1 MTINI
6 SIQDVVDNLHP
17 KITVLGVG
25 GSGGNA
31 VNNMINANL
40 EGVDFLIANTDA
52 QALQIS
58 KCPNK
63 IQLGLNSTKGLG
75 AGMRPDIGKQAAEE
89 AIQDLSEKFDGSHML
104 FIAAGMGGG
113 TGTGAAPVI
122 AKLAREKGILTV
134 GVVTKPFHFEGSQRM
149 KLADKGIE
157 ELQQYVDTL
166 LTIPNQN
173 LFRIANEKTTFSDA
187 FKMADDVLYAGVRGV
202 TDLMVQPGMINLDFS
217 DIKTVMSE
225 MGKAMMGTGE
235 ASGEA
240 RAIAAAEAAIANP
253 LIDDVSLKGAK
264 GLIINITGGK
274 DITLYEVDEAANRIK
289 QEVDE
294 EANII
299 YGTTCDE
306 RLEGLVRVSIVA
318 TGIDA
323 NINKLAKPI
332 ENFAPININNEI
344 YKNDNVETNEQ
355 NNDQVNSIASNYE
368 DKLIDTTSEKDK
380 NFIEE
385 NINMDHVNINEQK
398 TEDLDTELISENDH
412 QDVVENI
419 SIETNDILEEKTN
432 EILEEE
438 TNDILEEDLKHDH
451 ALKDEENNTTNE
463 ASVRRL
469 SLFDTLTTESTET
482 PADNINLTEKTEPI
496 LSPSEEVLDT
506 SKSEDLPIKDEL
518 INEFDAEE
526 KHSIDADNEF
536 NHYASAVKVENDW
549 YYFDSNLEP
558 EYDRYSSDIYNE
570 ILAGESARLS
580 KLYPKYKWVEI
591 KEGMIYNSNRNVFPA
606 KNGLLIQQIAPLN
619 QPLPVITLDADL
631 EQMLIKMARQS
642 GEEGLVLDN
651 ELAQKLLTKIAETTQ
666 KLSNEGKT
674 AALVVSPAIRRQF
687 SAIVRQH
694 VEEMIVLAFTELPDN
709 RKINVVASIAG

>member
-6 SIQDVVDNLHP
+6 SLQDVGDNLHP

-58 KCPNK
+58 NCPNK
-63 IQLGLNSTKGLG
+63 IQLGLKSTRGLG

-89 AIQDLSEKFDGSHML
+89 ALQEITEKLDGSHML
-104 FIAAGMGGG
+104 FVAAGMGGG

-122 AKLAREKGILTV
+122 AKLARERGILTV

-149 KLADKGIE
+149 KLAENGIE

-173 LFRIANEKTTFSDA
+173 LFRIANENTTFSDA

-235 ASGEA
+235 ASGEG
-240 RAIAAAEAAIANP
+240 RAVAAAEAAIANP

-289 QEVDE
+289 EEVDD

-318 TGIDA
+318 TGIDS
-323 NINKLAKPI
+323 NIGTNAKPL
-332 ENFAPININNEI
+332 ENFAPININNEL
-344 YKNDNVETNEQ
+344 YKSDQTQYDDSQITNSLSDQNDDQIDISSDLVANEETMYSAEADENSETDIKEIFQDDGVNEEDGNLNSNSLDSTDINVTP
-355 NNDQVNSIASNYE
+355 
-368 DKLIDTTSEKDK
+368 SEEESLDK
-380 NFIEE
+380 NEVISAQNE
-385 NINMDHVNINEQK
+385 N
-398 TEDLDTELISENDH
+398 SFEN
-412 QDVVENI
+412 
-419 SIETNDILEEKTN
+419 SK
-432 EILEEE
+432 EE
-438 TNDILEEDLKHDH
+438 TVSEEP
-451 ALKDEENNTTNE
+451 
-463 ASVRRL
+463 SVRRL
-469 SLFDTLTTESTET
+469 SLFD
-482 PADNINLTEKTEPI
+482 NISSNI
-496 LSPSEEVLDT
+496 SEEDT
-506 SKSEDLPIKDEL
+506 KEESLKAEPVISTNISNIEEVETLETTDKDEE
-518 INEFDAEE
+518 I
-526 KHSIDADNEF
+526 
-536 NHYASAVKVENDW
+536 
-549 YYFDSNLEP
+549 EP
-558 EYDRYSSDIYNE
+558 EYNVSDDELNEEYNQE
-570 ILAGESARLS
+570 TE
-580 KLYPKYKWVEI
+580 E
-591 KEGMIYNSNRNVFPA
+591 E
-606 KNGLLIQQIAPLN
+606 LLDIPTFL
-619 QPLPVITLDADL
+619 
-631 EQMLIKMARQS
+631 
-642 GEEGLVLDN
+642 
-651 ELAQKLLTKIAETTQ
+651 
-666 KLSNEGKT
+666 
-674 AALVVSPAIRRQF
+674 RRQ
-687 SAIVRQH
+687 A
-694 VEEMIVLAFTELPDN
+694 N
-709 RKINVVASIAG
+709 

>member
-6 SIQDVVDNLHP
+6 SLQDVGDNLHP

-58 KCPNK
+58 NCPNK
-63 IQLGLNSTKGLG
+63 IQLGLKSTRGLG

-89 AIQDLSEKFDGSHML
+89 ALQEITEKLDGSHML
-104 FIAAGMGGG
+104 FVAAGMGGG

-122 AKLAREKGILTV
+122 AKLARERGILTV

-149 KLADKGIE
+149 KLAENGIE

-173 LFRIANEKTTFSDA
+173 LFRIANENTTFSDS

-235 ASGEA
+235 ASGEG
-240 RAIAAAEAAIANP
+240 RAVAAAEAAIANP

-289 QEVDE
+289 EEVDD

-318 TGIDA
+318 TGIDS
-323 NINKLAKPI
+323 NIGTNAKPL
-332 ENFAPININNEI
+332 ENFAPININNEL
-344 YKNDNVETNEQ
+344 YKSDQTQYDDSQITNSLSDQNDDQIDISSDLVANEETMYSAEADENSETDIKEIFQDDGVNEEDGNLNSNSLDSTDINVTP
-355 NNDQVNSIASNYE
+355 
-368 DKLIDTTSEKDK
+368 SEEESLDK
-380 NFIEE
+380 NEVISAQDE
-385 NINMDHVNINEQK
+385 NSK
-398 TEDLDTELISENDH
+398 
-412 QDVVENI
+412 
-419 SIETNDILEEKTN
+419 
-432 EILEEE
+432 EE
-438 TNDILEEDLKHDH
+438 TVS
-451 ALKDEENNTTNE
+451 DEP
-463 ASVRRL
+463 SVRRL
-469 SLFDTLTTESTET
+469 SLFD
-482 PADNINLTEKTEPI
+482 NISSNI
-496 LSPSEEVLDT
+496 SEEDT
-506 SKSEDLPIKDEL
+506 KEESLKAEPVISTNISNIEEVETLETTDKDEE
-518 INEFDAEE
+518 I
-526 KHSIDADNEF
+526 
-536 NHYASAVKVENDW
+536 
-549 YYFDSNLEP
+549 EP
-558 EYDRYSSDIYNE
+558 EYNVSDDELNEEYNQE
-570 ILAGESARLS
+570 TE
-580 KLYPKYKWVEI
+580 E
-591 KEGMIYNSNRNVFPA
+591 E
-606 KNGLLIQQIAPLN
+606 LLDIPTFL
-619 QPLPVITLDADL
+619 
-631 EQMLIKMARQS
+631 
-642 GEEGLVLDN
+642 
-651 ELAQKLLTKIAETTQ
+651 
-666 KLSNEGKT
+666 
-674 AALVVSPAIRRQF
+674 RRQ
-687 SAIVRQH
+687 A
-694 VEEMIVLAFTELPDN
+694 N
-709 RKINVVASIAG
+709 

>member
-6 SIQDVVDNLHP
+6 SLQDVGDNLHP

-58 KCPNK
+58 ECPNK
-63 IQLGLNSTKGLG
+63 IQLGLNSTRGLG

-89 AIQDLSEKFDGSHML
+89 AIQEITEKLDGSHML
-104 FIAAGMGGG
+104 FVAAGMGGG

-122 AKLAREKGILTV
+122 AKLARERGILTV

-149 KLADKGIE
+149 KLAEKGIE

-235 ASGEA
+235 ASGEG
-240 RAIAAAEAAIANP
+240 RAVAAAEAAIANP
-253 LIDDVSLKGAK
+253 LIDDVSLKGAR

-306 RLEGLVRVSIVA
+306 RLDGLVRVSIVA
-318 TGIDA
+318 TGIDS
-323 NINKLAKPI
+323 NIGINAQPL
-332 ENFAPININNEI
+332 ETFAPIKINNDV
-344 YKNDNVETNEQ
+344 YKSNQISEANDLDETVLENEFTDQGLVE
-355 NNDQVNSIASNYE
+355 E
-368 DKLIDTTSEKDK
+368 DKLDQS
-380 NFIEE
+380 EE
-385 NINMDHVNINEQK
+385 NSLGLNTILSETSDEMQK
-398 TEDLDTELISENDH
+398 DNLISES
-412 QDVVENI
+412 NI
-419 SIETNDILEEKTN
+419 LMSESEEKTDENVEDKEEVLLSNSNIDNIEEDVSFDNLEN
-432 EILEEE
+432 ETESEITNVHSEDHKEEQVEEE
-438 TNDILEEDLKHDH
+438 LLIKEEP
-451 ALKDEENNTTNE
+451 
-463 ASVRRL
+463 SVRRL
-469 SLFDTLTTESTET
+469 SLFDNISTNELNKSL
-482 PADNINLTEKTEPI
+482 DKEVKTEPI
-496 LSPSEEVLDT
+496 ISENNLV
-506 SKSEDLPIKDEL
+506 
-518 INEFDAEE
+518 EE
-526 KHSIDADNEF
+526 
-536 NHYASAVKVENDW
+536 
-549 YYFDSNLEP
+549 
-558 EYDRYSSDIYNE
+558 
-570 ILAGESARLS
+570 
-580 KLYPKYKWVEI
+580 
-591 KEGMIYNSNRNVFPA
+591 
-606 KNGLLIQQIAPLN
+606 
-619 QPLPVITLDADL
+619 
-631 EQMLIKMARQS
+631 
-642 GEEGLVLDN
+642 
-651 ELAQKLLTKIAETTQ
+651 IAETLDKDFTSENIEPEFNASTEELDEEFNQ
-666 KLSNEGKT
+666 ETEEELLDIPT
-674 AALVVSPAIRRQF
+674 FLRRQ
-687 SAIVRQH
+687 A
-694 VEEMIVLAFTELPDN
+694 N
-709 RKINVVASIAG
+709 

>member
-6 SIQDVVDNLHP
+6 SLQDVGDNLHP

-58 KCPNK
+58 ECPNK
-63 IQLGLNSTKGLG
+63 IQLGLNSTRGLG
-75 AGMRPDIGKQAAEE
+75 AGMRPDIGKLAAEE
-89 AIQDLSEKFDGSHML
+89 AIQEITDKLDGSHML
-104 FIAAGMGGG
+104 FVAAGMGGG

-149 KLADKGIE
+149 KLAEKGIE

-235 ASGEA
+235 ASGEG
-240 RAIAAAEAAIANP
+240 RAVAAAEAAIANP

-289 QEVDE
+289 QEIDE

-306 RLEGLVRVSIVA
+306 RLDGLVRVSIVA
-318 TGIDA
+318 TGIDS
-323 NINKLAKPI
+323 NIGINAMPLETFTPI
-332 ENFAPININNEI
+332 KINNDV
-344 YKNDNVETNEQ
+344 YKSNQISEDNDISASVLEDDHTNDVLIEEEKLNDQEDSSEDLNPISLETNDEIQ
-355 NNDQVNSIASNYE
+355 SD
-368 DKLIDTTSEKDK
+368 
-380 NFIEE
+380 
-385 NINMDHVNINEQK
+385 
-398 TEDLDTELISENDH
+398 ELISNSAIEIPETFEKEEENS
-412 QDVVENI
+412 ENKEESLAI
-419 SIETNDILEEKTN
+419 NLNTNKIEEKIDIDN
-432 EILEEE
+432 RE
-438 TNDILEEDLKHDH
+438 TKNSTFDSKDNIEEDEE
-451 ALKDEENNTTNE
+451 ALLIKEEP
-463 ASVRRL
+463 SVRRL
-469 SLFDTLTTESTET
+469 SLFDSISTNDSEKYF
-482 PADNINLTEKTEPI
+482 DQDEKTEPV
-496 LSPSEEVLDT
+496 LSENNLVEENTENLDRNEDDEHIEPEFNASSNESDEDFNQESEEELLDIPT
-506 SKSEDLPIKDEL
+506 FL
-518 INEFDAEE
+518 
-526 KHSIDADNEF
+526 
-536 NHYASAVKVENDW
+536 
-549 YYFDSNLEP
+549 
-558 EYDRYSSDIYNE
+558 
-570 ILAGESARLS
+570 
-580 KLYPKYKWVEI
+580 
-591 KEGMIYNSNRNVFPA
+591 
-606 KNGLLIQQIAPLN
+606 
-619 QPLPVITLDADL
+619 
-631 EQMLIKMARQS
+631 
-642 GEEGLVLDN
+642 
-651 ELAQKLLTKIAETTQ
+651 
-666 KLSNEGKT
+666 
-674 AALVVSPAIRRQF
+674 RRQ
-687 SAIVRQH
+687 A
-694 VEEMIVLAFTELPDN
+694 N
-709 RKINVVASIAG
+709 

>member
-6 SIQDVVDNLHP
+6 SLQDVGDNLHP

-58 KCPNK
+58 ECPNK
-63 IQLGLNSTKGLG
+63 IQLGLNSTRGLG

-89 AIQDLSEKFDGSHML
+89 AIQEITEKLDGSHML
-104 FIAAGMGGG
+104 FVAAGMGGG

-122 AKLAREKGILTV
+122 AKLARERGILTV

-149 KLADKGIE
+149 KLAEKGIE

-217 DIKTVMSE
+217 DVKTVMSE

-235 ASGEA
+235 ASGEG
-240 RAIAAAEAAIANP
+240 RAVAAAEAAIANP

-306 RLEGLVRVSIVA
+306 RLDGLVRVSIVA
-318 TGIDA
+318 TGIDS
-323 NINKLAKPI
+323 NIGINAQPL
-332 ENFAPININNEI
+332 ETFAPININNDV
-344 YKNDNVETNEQ
+344 YKSNPISEVNDLDETVLENEFTK
-355 NNDQVNSIASNYE
+355 QVLIEE
-368 DKLIDTTSEKDK
+368 DKLDQPDESSSDLNKILSETSDEIQKDDLINESNIQMSESEEKVNENVENNEEVLVSNSNLD
-380 NFIEE
+380 NIEE
-385 NINMDHVNINEQK
+385 EVSSDNLETETESEITSVYSEDH
-398 TEDLDTELISENDH
+398 S
-412 QDVVENI
+412 
-419 SIETNDILEEKTN
+419 EEKVRE
-432 EILEEE
+432 EILIKEEP
-438 TNDILEEDLKHDH
+438 
-451 ALKDEENNTTNE
+451 
-463 ASVRRL
+463 SVRRL
-469 SLFDTLTTESTET
+469 SLFDNISTNESEQS
-482 PADNINLTEKTEPI
+482 PDLEIKTEPVI
-496 LSPSEEVLDT
+496 SENKPDEERVENLDNDE
-506 SKSEDLPIKDEL
+506 SNENIEPEFNASADEL
-518 INEFDAEE
+518 DE
-526 KHSIDADNEF
+526 EF
-536 NHYASAVKVENDW
+536 NQETEEE
-549 YYFDSNLEP
+549 LL
-558 EYDRYSSDIYNE
+558 DIPTF
-570 ILAGESARLS
+570 L
-580 KLYPKYKWVEI
+580 
-591 KEGMIYNSNRNVFPA
+591 
-606 KNGLLIQQIAPLN
+606 
-619 QPLPVITLDADL
+619 
-631 EQMLIKMARQS
+631 
-642 GEEGLVLDN
+642 
-651 ELAQKLLTKIAETTQ
+651 
-666 KLSNEGKT
+666 
-674 AALVVSPAIRRQF
+674 RRQ
-687 SAIVRQH
+687 A
-694 VEEMIVLAFTELPDN
+694 N
-709 RKINVVASIAG
+709 

>member
-6 SIQDVVDNLHP
+6 SLQDVGDNLHP

-58 KCPNK
+58 QCPNK
-63 IQLGLNSTKGLG
+63 IQLGLNSTRGLG

-89 AIQDLSEKFDGSHML
+89 AIQEITEKLDGSHML
-104 FIAAGMGGG
+104 FVAAGMGGG

-122 AKLAREKGILTV
+122 AKLARERGILTV

-149 KLADKGIE
+149 KLAEKGIE

-235 ASGEA
+235 ASGEG
-240 RAIAAAEAAIANP
+240 RAVAAAEAAIANP

-299 YGTTCDE
+299 YGTTCDD
-306 RLEGLVRVSIVA
+306 RLDGLVRVSIVA
-318 TGIDA
+318 TGIDS
-323 NINKLAKPI
+323 NVGVNAKPL
-332 ENFAPININNEI
+332 EAFVPININNDVYKSTQINQEQEI
-344 YKNDNVETNEQ
+344 ETPILVDNQFDQDLVENE
-355 NNDQVNSIASNYE
+355 NLDHIE
-368 DKLIDTTSEKDK
+368 EKTSSEEADK
-380 NFIEE
+380 NIEAE
-385 NINMDHVNINEQK
+385 NINVSEVNEESQ
-398 TEDLDTELISENDH
+398 EDGFTNSISSEISEFEEEVTEHLVKENNESKSNLNIDNIEEEND
-412 QDVVENI
+412 
-419 SIETNDILEEKTN
+419 TN
-432 EILEEE
+432 ETE
-438 TNDILEEDLKHDH
+438 TISDQTSDITK
-451 ALKDEENNTTNE
+451 EENEVSKSTE
-463 ASVRRL
+463 PSVRRL
-469 SLFDTLTTESTET
+469 SLFDNITSNISDKSFDES
-482 PADNINLTEKTEPI
+482 EKTEPVI
-496 LSPSEEVLDT
+496 SENNVE
-506 SKSEDLPIKDEL
+506 SEKTENLETIESNEETKPEFNAASDEL
-518 INEFDAEE
+518 DE
-526 KHSIDADNEF
+526 EF
-536 NHYASAVKVENDW
+536 NQETDEE
-549 YYFDSNLEP
+549 LL
-558 EYDRYSSDIYNE
+558 DIPTF
-570 ILAGESARLS
+570 L
-580 KLYPKYKWVEI
+580 
-591 KEGMIYNSNRNVFPA
+591 
-606 KNGLLIQQIAPLN
+606 
-619 QPLPVITLDADL
+619 
-631 EQMLIKMARQS
+631 
-642 GEEGLVLDN
+642 
-651 ELAQKLLTKIAETTQ
+651 
-666 KLSNEGKT
+666 
-674 AALVVSPAIRRQF
+674 RRQ
-687 SAIVRQH
+687 A
-694 VEEMIVLAFTELPDN
+694 N
-709 RKINVVASIAG
+709 

>member
-6 SIQDVVDNLHP
+6 SIKDVDQNLHP

-63 IQLGLNSTKGLG
+63 IQLGLNSTRGLG
-75 AGMRPDIGKQAAEE
+75 AGMRPEIGRKAAEE
-89 AIQDLSEKFDGSHML
+89 AIQDLSEKFDGCHML
-104 FIAAGMGGG
+104 FVAAGMGGG

-149 KLADKGIE
+149 KLAEKGIE

-173 LFRIANEKTTFSDA
+173 LFRIANEKTTFADA

-235 ASGEA
+235 ASGDG

-289 QEVDE
+289 QEIDE
-294 EANII
+294 NANII
-299 YGTTCDE
+299 YGTTCDD

-323 NINKLAKPI
+323 EMSINANPI
-332 ENFAPININNEI
+332 ENFAPINLNNEI
-344 YKNDNVETNEQ
+344 YKKELD
-355 NNDQVNSIASNYE
+355 S
-368 DKLIDTTSEKDK
+368 SEKL
-380 NFIEE
+380 NFESNEE
-385 NINMDHVNINEQK
+385 
-398 TEDLDTELISENDH
+398 
-412 QDVVENI
+412 VENI
-419 SIETNDILEEKTN
+419 SNQTQENHSHNINSYPSDDLGIEESTFQELN
-432 EILEEE
+432 ESSDLPSNELKEE
-438 TNDILEEDLKHDH
+438 TDTIPHSENESLPISKNDVSEEISELVMDKKHEVLEKN
-451 ALKDEENNTTNE
+451 DEP
-463 ASVRRL
+463 SVRRL
-469 SLFDTLTTESTET
+469 SLFDTLTNENSES
-482 PADNINLTEKTEPI
+482 ASINKNEEVKKSEPI
-496 LSPSEEVLDT
+496 IESNDGTSLESEY
-506 SKSEDLPIKDEL
+506 SEDNNSENSL
-518 INEFDAEE
+518 NEFDGEDRISSEE
-526 KHSIDADNEF
+526 DEEF
-536 NHYASAVKVENDW
+536 NQETEEE
-549 YYFDSNLEP
+549 LL
-558 EYDRYSSDIYNE
+558 DIPTF
-570 ILAGESARLS
+570 L
-580 KLYPKYKWVEI
+580 
-591 KEGMIYNSNRNVFPA
+591 
-606 KNGLLIQQIAPLN
+606 
-619 QPLPVITLDADL
+619 
-631 EQMLIKMARQS
+631 
-642 GEEGLVLDN
+642 
-651 ELAQKLLTKIAETTQ
+651 
-666 KLSNEGKT
+666 
-674 AALVVSPAIRRQF
+674 RRQ
-687 SAIVRQH
+687 A
-694 VEEMIVLAFTELPDN
+694 N
-709 RKINVVASIAG
+709 

>member
-6 SIQDVVDNLHP
+6 SIQDVEQNLHP

-58 KCPNK
+58 KCSNK

-75 AGMRPDIGKQAAEE
+75 AGMRPDIGRQAAEE
-89 AIQDLSEKFDGSHML
+89 AIQDLTEKFEGSHML

-235 ASGEA
+235 ASGEG

-299 YGTTCDE
+299 YGTTCDD

-323 NINKLAKPI
+323 KINKLANPI
-332 ENFAPININNEI
+332 ENYAPININNEI
-344 YKNDNVETNEQ
+344 YRNDAEDKNYKL
-355 NNDQVNSIASNYE
+355 NDQTNHLDNSIANNYE
-368 DKLIDTTSEKDK
+368 ESFIEPNKEKEEILIKESINMHHDENNYAKSEDLVAATISESNVKDESESLSSELAENIDENLNDFTPNQDENIDT
-380 NFIEE
+380 N
-385 NINMDHVNINEQK
+385 
-398 TEDLDTELISENDH
+398 DT
-412 QDVVENI
+412 
-419 SIETNDILEEKTN
+419 
-432 EILEEE
+432 
-438 TNDILEEDLKHDH
+438 
-451 ALKDEENNTTNE
+451 
-463 ASVRRL
+463 SVRRL
-469 SLFDTLTTESTET
+469 SLFDTLTTDGNEIS
-482 PADNINLTEKTEPI
+482 ADNSKIVEKSEPI
-496 LSPSEEVLDT
+496 LTTAEEELDT
-506 SKSEDLPIKDEL
+506 SKSEDEPLNEEFV
-518 INEFDAEE
+518 NEFDAEE
-526 KHSIDADNEF
+526 KDSSDTDNEF
-536 NHYASAVKVENDW
+536 NQENEEE
-549 YYFDSNLEP
+549 LL
-558 EYDRYSSDIYNE
+558 DIPTF
-570 ILAGESARLS
+570 L
-580 KLYPKYKWVEI
+580 
-591 KEGMIYNSNRNVFPA
+591 
-606 KNGLLIQQIAPLN
+606 
-619 QPLPVITLDADL
+619 
-631 EQMLIKMARQS
+631 
-642 GEEGLVLDN
+642 
-651 ELAQKLLTKIAETTQ
+651 
-666 KLSNEGKT
+666 
-674 AALVVSPAIRRQF
+674 RRQ
-687 SAIVRQH
+687 A
-694 VEEMIVLAFTELPDN
+694 N
-709 RKINVVASIAG
+709 

>member
-6 SIQDVVDNLHP
+6 SIQDVAQNLHP

-58 KCPNK
+58 NCPNK

-75 AGMRPDIGKQAAEE
+75 AGMRPDIGRQAAEE
-89 AIQDLSEKFDGSHML
+89 AIQDLSEKFEGSHML

-149 KLADKGIE
+149 KLAEKGIE

-235 ASGEA
+235 AQGEG
-240 RAIAAAEAAIANP
+240 RSIAAAEAAIANP

-306 RLEGLVRVSIVA
+306 RLEGVVRVSIVA

-323 NINKLAKPI
+323 NINVLAKPMK
-332 ENFAPININNEI
+332 NFAPININNDI
-344 YKNDNVETNEQ
+344 YKEDGGNSQSLNQ
-355 NNDQVNSIASNYE
+355 NTMYQ
-368 DKLIDTTSEKDK
+368 
-380 NFIEE
+380 E
-385 NINMDHVNINEQK
+385 NIMQ
-398 TEDLDTELISENDH
+398 
-412 QDVVENI
+412 
-419 SIETNDILEEKTN
+419 EEKILHEDTN
-432 EILEEE
+432 EILNEE
-438 TNDILEEDLKHDH
+438 THNIENSNNFDSQEEININKTESSNLEENHNNVLEETETNNNENQIEINNFSEDLTHSS
-451 ALKDEENNTTNE
+451 KDTKSNE
-463 ASVRRL
+463 TSVRRL
-469 SLFDTLTTESTET
+469 SLFDTLST
-482 PADNINLTEKTEPI
+482 DNKTEDTSVNNEMFEKNEPVFA
-496 LSPSEEVLDT
+496 SSEETIEENIAEDNDLN
-506 SKSEDLPIKDEL
+506 SNEKEEFSPEENEASE
-518 INEFDAEE
+518 
-526 KHSIDADNEF
+526 IDDEF
-536 NHYASAVKVENDW
+536 NQETEEE
-549 YYFDSNLEP
+549 LL
-558 EYDRYSSDIYNE
+558 DIPTF
-570 ILAGESARLS
+570 L
-580 KLYPKYKWVEI
+580 
-591 KEGMIYNSNRNVFPA
+591 
-606 KNGLLIQQIAPLN
+606 
-619 QPLPVITLDADL
+619 
-631 EQMLIKMARQS
+631 
-642 GEEGLVLDN
+642 
-651 ELAQKLLTKIAETTQ
+651 
-666 KLSNEGKT
+666 
-674 AALVVSPAIRRQF
+674 RRQ
-687 SAIVRQH
+687 A
-694 VEEMIVLAFTELPDN
+694 N
-709 RKINVVASIAG
+709 

>member
-6 SIQDVVDNLHP
+6 SIQDVDQNLHP

-63 IQLGLNSTKGLG
+63 IQLGLNSTRGLG
-75 AGMRPDIGKQAAEE
+75 AGMRPEIGRKAAEE
-89 AIQDLSEKFDGSHML
+89 AIQDLSEKFDGCHML
-104 FIAAGMGGG
+104 FVAAGMGGG

-149 KLADKGIE
+149 KLAEKGIE

-173 LFRIANEKTTFSDA
+173 LFRIANEKTTFADA

-235 ASGEA
+235 ASGDG

-289 QEVDE
+289 QEIDE
-294 EANII
+294 NANII
-299 YGTTCDE
+299 YGTTCDD

-323 NINKLAKPI
+323 EMSINANPM
-332 ENFAPININNEI
+332 ENFAPINLNNEI
-344 YKNDNVETNEQ
+344 YKKELD
-355 NNDQVNSIASNYE
+355 S
-368 DKLIDTTSEKDK
+368 SEKL
-380 NFIEE
+380 NFESNEE
-385 NINMDHVNINEQK
+385 
-398 TEDLDTELISENDH
+398 
-412 QDVVENI
+412 VENI
-419 SIETNDILEEKTN
+419 SNQTQENHSHNINSYPSDDLGIEESTLQELNQSSDLASN
-432 EILEEE
+432 EFKEE
-438 TNDILEEDLKHDH
+438 TDTIPHSENESLSTSKNDVSEETSELIMDKKHEVLEKN
-451 ALKDEENNTTNE
+451 DEP
-463 ASVRRL
+463 SVRRL
-469 SLFDTLTTESTET
+469 SLFDTLTNEKSESVY
-482 PADNINLTEKTEPI
+482 INKNEEVEKSEPI
-496 LSPSEEVLDT
+496 IESNDGASLVSEY
-506 SKSEDLPIKDEL
+506 SED
-518 INEFDAEE
+518 N
-526 KHSIDADNEF
+526 
-536 NHYASAVKVENDW
+536 NH
-549 YYFDSNLEP
+549 
-558 EYDRYSSDIYNE
+558 I
-570 ILAGESARLS
+570 
-580 KLYPKYKWVEI
+580 
-591 KEGMIYNSNRNVFPA
+591 
-606 KNGLLIQQIAPLN
+606 
-619 QPLPVITLDADL
+619 
-631 EQMLIKMARQS
+631 
-642 GEEGLVLDN
+642 
-651 ELAQKLLTKIAETTQ
+651 
-666 KLSNEGKT
+666 
-674 AALVVSPAIRRQF
+674 
-687 SAIVRQH
+687 H
-694 VEEMIVLAFTELPDN
+694 
-709 RKINVVASIAG
+709 

>member
-6 SIQDVVDNLHP
+6 SIQDVDQNLHP

-63 IQLGLNSTKGLG
+63 IQLGLNSTRGLG
-75 AGMRPDIGKQAAEE
+75 AGMRPEIGRKAAEE
-89 AIQDLSEKFDGSHML
+89 AIQDLSEKFDGCHML
-104 FIAAGMGGG
+104 FVAAGMGGG

-149 KLADKGIE
+149 KLAEKGIE

-173 LFRIANEKTTFSDA
+173 LFRIANEKTTFADA

-235 ASGEA
+235 ASGDG

-289 QEVDE
+289 QEIDE
-294 EANII
+294 NANII
-299 YGTTCDE
+299 YGTTCDD

-323 NINKLAKPI
+323 EMSINANPM
-332 ENFAPININNEI
+332 ENFAPINLNNEI
-344 YKNDNVETNEQ
+344 YKKELD
-355 NNDQVNSIASNYE
+355 S
-368 DKLIDTTSEKDK
+368 SEKL
-380 NFIEE
+380 NSESNEE
-385 NINMDHVNINEQK
+385 
-398 TEDLDTELISENDH
+398 
-412 QDVVENI
+412 VENI
-419 SIETNDILEEKTN
+419 SNQTQENHSHNINSYPNDDLGIEESTLQELNQSSDLASN
-432 EILEEE
+432 ELKEE
-438 TNDILEEDLKHDH
+438 TDTIPHSENESLPISKNDVSEETSELIMDKKHEV
-451 ALKDEENNTTNE
+451 LVKNDEP
-463 ASVRRL
+463 SVRRL
-469 SLFDTLTTESTET
+469 SLFDTLTNENSESA
-482 PADNINLTEKTEPI
+482 PINKNEEVEKSEPI
-496 LSPSEEVLDT
+496 IESNDGASLESEY
-506 SKSEDLPIKDEL
+506 SEDNNSENSL
-518 INEFDAEE
+518 NEFDGEDRISSEE
-526 KHSIDADNEF
+526 DEEF
-536 NHYASAVKVENDW
+536 NQETEEE
-549 YYFDSNLEP
+549 LL
-558 EYDRYSSDIYNE
+558 DIPTF
-570 ILAGESARLS
+570 L
-580 KLYPKYKWVEI
+580 
-591 KEGMIYNSNRNVFPA
+591 
-606 KNGLLIQQIAPLN
+606 
-619 QPLPVITLDADL
+619 
-631 EQMLIKMARQS
+631 
-642 GEEGLVLDN
+642 
-651 ELAQKLLTKIAETTQ
+651 
-666 KLSNEGKT
+666 
-674 AALVVSPAIRRQF
+674 RRQ
-687 SAIVRQH
+687 A
-694 VEEMIVLAFTELPDN
+694 N
-709 RKINVVASIAG
+709 

>member
-6 SIQDVVDNLHP
+6 SLQDVGDNLHP

-31 VNNMINANL
+31 VNNMIHSNL

-58 KCPNK
+58 ECPNK
-63 IQLGLNSTKGLG
+63 IQLGLNSTRGLG

-89 AIQDLSEKFDGSHML
+89 AIQEITEKLDGSHML

-122 AKLAREKGILTV
+122 AKLARERGILTV

-149 KLADKGIE
+149 KLAENGIE

-217 DIKTVMSE
+217 DVKTVMSE

-235 ASGEA
+235 ASGEG
-240 RAIAAAEAAIANP
+240 RAVAAAEAAIANP

-306 RLEGLVRVSIVA
+306 RLDGLVRVSIVA
-318 TGIDA
+318 TGIDS
-323 NINKLAKPI
+323 NSSINAKPL

-344 YKNDNVETNEQ
+344 YKIDKISQDQVIDTSILAEDPSQEELESKNESIENDNKNTILSDENFKNTDV
-355 NNDQVNSIASNYE
+355 E
-368 DKLIDTTSEKDK
+368 DK
-380 NFIEE
+380 
-385 NINMDHVNINEQK
+385 
-398 TEDLDTELISENDH
+398 
-412 QDVVENI
+412 NI
-419 SIETNDILEEKTN
+419 S
-432 EILEEE
+432 
-438 TNDILEEDLKHDH
+438 
-451 ALKDEENNTTNE
+451 DEENLIQEQINSTEISKTDDGYSEKFSEAFTEDNENGEEEEEEEELTTFTDLDN
-463 ASVRRL
+463 ASAQPIDDLKQEDITSSHLETSSKEPIEPIDDLKVSESAVRRL
-469 SLFDTLTTESTET
+469 SLFDNISSNISEESIDE
-482 PADNINLTEKTEPI
+482 NEKTEPVI
-496 LSPSEEVLDT
+496 SQYSNDAQDIEKLENNETIDEIESEFNASNEELD
-506 SKSEDLPIKDEL
+506 EE
-518 INEFDAEE
+518 INQ
-526 KHSIDADNEF
+526 DNE
-536 NHYASAVKVENDW
+536 EE
-549 YYFDSNLEP
+549 LL
-558 EYDRYSSDIYNE
+558 DIPTF
-570 ILAGESARLS
+570 L
-580 KLYPKYKWVEI
+580 
-591 KEGMIYNSNRNVFPA
+591 
-606 KNGLLIQQIAPLN
+606 
-619 QPLPVITLDADL
+619 
-631 EQMLIKMARQS
+631 
-642 GEEGLVLDN
+642 
-651 ELAQKLLTKIAETTQ
+651 
-666 KLSNEGKT
+666 
-674 AALVVSPAIRRQF
+674 RRQ
-687 SAIVRQH
+687 A
-694 VEEMIVLAFTELPDN
+694 N
-709 RKINVVASIAG
+709 